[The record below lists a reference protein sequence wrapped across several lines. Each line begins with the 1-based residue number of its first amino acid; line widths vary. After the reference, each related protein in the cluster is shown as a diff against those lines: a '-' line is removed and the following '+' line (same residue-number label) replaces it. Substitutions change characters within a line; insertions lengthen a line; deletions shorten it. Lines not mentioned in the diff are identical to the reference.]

1 MIPPP
6 PLDIR
11 QYEVETFAFYAHPD
25 FDSSR
30 DNLGALDV
38 NFNIT
43 QNAEEEREFRI
54 DMKVRLAEKGDRPD
68 ENAPYS
74 ITLDIVGYFL
84 FAAGTSED
92 LMFRMIY
99 ANGASILYG
108 VARGF
113 VGQAT
118 GAAKYGQFVLPAVN
132 FVELMKRRLAELEA
146 EQSAAEEL
154 AGVPAVTAGD
164 AVESR

>member
-11 QYEVETFAFYAHPD
+11 QYEVETFAFYSHPD
-25 FDSSR
+25 FDPQRGSA
-30 DNLGALDV
+30 GALDV
-38 NFNIT
+38 DFDVT
-43 QNAEEEREFRI
+43 QHADAEREFRI
-54 DMKVRLAEKGDRPD
+54 EMRIRLAEKGYTAD

-74 ITLDIVGYFL
+74 ITLDIVGYL
-84 FAAGTSED
+84 SFAEGTSED
-92 LMFRMIY
+92 LMFRMIH

-108 VARGF
+108 IARGF

-132 FVELMKRRLAELEA
+132 FIELMKRRQAELDA
-146 EQSAAEEL
+146 EHTAAL
-154 AGVPAVTAGD
+154 PAVTAGD

>member
-11 QYEVETFAFYAHPD
+11 QYEVETFAFHAHSD
-25 FDSSR
+25 FDPNRESS
-30 DNLGALDV
+30 GALDV
-38 NFNIT
+38 NFSVT
-43 QNAEEEREFRI
+43 QNSDDEREFRI
-54 DMKVRLAEKGDRPD
+54 EMKVRLAENGYRPS

-84 FAAGTSED
+84 FAAGTSEE
-92 LMFRMIY
+92 LMFRMIH

-132 FVELMKRRLAELEA
+132 FIDLMKRRLAELDA
-146 EQSAAEEL
+146 QSTAGALSDSSSAEE
-154 AGVPAVTAGD
+154 PQSIET
-164 AVESR
+164 R

>member
-1 MIPPP
+1 
-6 PLDIR
+6 
-11 QYEVETFAFYAHPD
+11 V
-25 FDSSR
+25 
-30 DNLGALDV
+30 
-38 NFNIT
+38 
-43 QNAEEEREFRI
+43 
-54 DMKVRLAEKGDRPD
+54 
-68 ENAPYS
+68 PYS
-74 ITLDIVGYFL
+74 INLDIVGYFL

-132 FVELMKRRLAELEA
+132 FVELMRKRLAEIEG
-146 EQSAAEEL
+146 EQSPAEEL
-154 AGVPAVTAGD
+154 AELPAATEPNT
-164 AVESR
+164 VESL